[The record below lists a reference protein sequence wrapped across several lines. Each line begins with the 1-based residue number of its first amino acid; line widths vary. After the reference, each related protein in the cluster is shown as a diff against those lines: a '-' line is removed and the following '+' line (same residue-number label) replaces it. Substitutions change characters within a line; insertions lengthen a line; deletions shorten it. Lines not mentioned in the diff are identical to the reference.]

1 MTGILIATHGDF
13 AAGILSAVELI
24 AGKQEKVETIGL
36 HHEYGIEEFE
46 ERVNKAL
53 DDLDEGDGVLVFVDI
68 LGGTPSNV
76 IFRSL
81 SRKRFKAIAGVNM
94 AMIVQA
100 VMMREGM
107 TEEELYENVL
117 EVAKQ
122 PPILLHEMY
131 EEMITENTEED
142 EI

>member
-1 MTGILIATHGDF
+1 
-13 AAGILSAVELI
+13 
-24 AGKQEKVETIGL
+24 
-36 HHEYGIEEFE
+36 
-46 ERVNKAL
+46 
-53 DDLDEGDGVLVFVDI
+53 
-68 LGGTPSNV
+68 
-76 IFRSL
+76 
-81 SRKRFKAIAGVNM
+81 
-94 AMIVQA
+94 
-100 VMMREGM
+100 MMREGM